1 MPGMT
6 KAVTGRLGTGMMV
19 LGRVFFDAGYA
30 GGDKIFCNGVPDPP
44 YVELPVP
51 AQRLLLD
58 STMRGNLTLF
68 LYLAARFW
76 IKFPSCNDW

>member
-30 GGDKIFCNGVPDPP
+30 GGRQNLLQWCAGPSLRGTAGSGSAAFVGLDYAGKPYPFSLSGSPFLDKIPQ
-44 YVELPVP
+44 L
-51 AQRLLLD
+51 Q
-58 STMRGNLTLF
+58 
-68 LYLAARFW
+68 
-76 IKFPSCNDW
+76 